1 MKRFVC
7 VMVSVCALLGCLT
20 AAFASNKHDD
30 AKDLVKKAAV
40 FLHKNGNVKGVAE
53 FNKNPGPFVK
63 GELYIFLFDSKG
75 ITLAHGGNPKLVGK
89 DMYNLKDSDGKF
101 FVQDVIN
108 TAKKG
113 GGWTEYRWTNPTS
126 KKIEPKMSYV
136 EAVGDLTVGCGFY
149 K

>member
-7 VMVSVCALLGCLT
+7 VMVSVMALLGCLT
-20 AAFASNKHDD
+20 TAFASSKQEE
-30 AKDLVKKAAV
+30 AKGLVKKAVAY
-40 FLHKNGNVKGVAE
+40 LKKNGNEKGFAE

-63 GELYIFLFDSKG
+63 GELYIFAFTPKG
-75 ITLAHGGNPKLVGK
+75 ETLAHGGNPKLVGK
-89 DMYNLKDSDGKF
+89 VMYDLKDSDGKY
-101 FVQDVIN
+101 FVQDVLK
-108 TAKKG
+108 TAKQG

-136 EAVGDLTVGCGFY
+136 EPVGDLTVGCGFY